1 MVNFVREQLPAEYDE
16 SMEVSDEELQ
26 HEADGEA
33 EDELFNEA
41 VEFVRQEQKCSVSM
55 LQRRFRIGY
64 NRSARIVDEMEKR
77 GIVGPQEGSKP
88 RKVYSQDN

>member
-1 MVNFVREQLPAEYDE
+1 
-16 SMEVSDEELQ
+16 
-26 HEADGEA
+26 
-33 EDELFNEA
+33 
-41 VEFVRQEQKCSVSM
+41 M

>member
-1 MVNFVREQLPAEYDE
+1 
-16 SMEVSDEELQ
+16 MEVSDEELQ

-33 EDELFNEA
+33 EDELFSEA